1 MFSKL
6 IMNFLLDALLSPFH
20 FSLHFFL
27 SVLFS
32 SSFILSSFC
41 LLALIYSFAMKKDG
55 WQGRNEGRILGKGS
69 FQSVIPAF
77 SLVLLI

>member
-1 MFSKL
+1 MFGVRSGITILKKKRY
-6 IMNFLLDALLSPFH
+6 FH
-20 FSLHFFL
+20 VHRVGTASSLHLFFL
-27 SVLFS
+27 P
-32 SSFILSSFC
+32 FC